1 MASCGRYAA
10 LHSAQVFPFLH
21 SNYDSSTKIKAFP
34 LDLSAPWKYLGH
46 HCFLMV
52 ACCCDRH
59 GFSRI
64 VKFEHLDIYP
74 SQIVMLYH
82 KTPGWISCQS
92 NHLLFFSKGT
102 SEKFRKKHIFWAD
115 DLFRRYLAV
124 NNWFI
129 RQRAFIEIWSTREVW
144 RVRKMR
150 KSCSRRS
157 CSSNLSAL
165 QTSQVLHI
173 SMNAQLTYEPIVL

>member
-1 MASCGRYAA
+1 
-10 LHSAQVFPFLH
+10 
-21 SNYDSSTKIKAFP
+21 
-34 LDLSAPWKYLGH
+34 
-46 HCFLMV
+46 MV

-129 RQRAFIEIWSTREVW
+129 RQRAFTEIWSTREVW
-144 RVRKMR
+144 RARKMR

-157 CSSNLSAL
+157 REQLLLLSCSPSFPSASYLDERTADVWSNCSITFSTRWKIFFSRDLFADVWAWTIGIWSTL
-165 QTSQVLHI
+165 
-173 SMNAQLTYEPIVL
+173 AQ